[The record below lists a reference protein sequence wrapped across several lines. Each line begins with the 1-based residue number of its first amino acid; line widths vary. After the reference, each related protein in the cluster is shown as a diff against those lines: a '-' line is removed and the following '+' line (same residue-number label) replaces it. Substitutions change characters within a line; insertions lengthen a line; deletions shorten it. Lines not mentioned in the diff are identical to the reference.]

1 MNLKV
6 YFVVCIV
13 FAFSLHG
20 CYTLN
25 QVGTPISERIDV
37 ISTDNPQVVEHF
49 TRTKKIHHFV
59 YGLVSPD
66 DAGIEK
72 LISNEVQ
79 LKGGTRAVN
88 VKIKYQSTFVDG
100 LVSVLTFG
108 IYNPFTLAVEGDII
122 K

>member
-1 MNLKV
+1 MNQKV
-6 YFVVCIV
+6 YFVLCIV
-13 FAFSLHG
+13 FALLLHG

-37 ISTDNPQVVEHF
+37 ISTDNPQVSEHF
-49 TRTKKIHHFV
+49 VRTKKIHHFV

-88 VKIKYQSTFVDG
+88 LKIKYQSTFVDG
-100 LVSVLTFG
+100 LVSALTFG
-108 IYNPFTLAVEGDII
+108 LYNPFTLRVEGDIV